1 LEFSKRGFFLF
12 YLVSIMTN
20 SKNSQPFGAV
30 MLDIAG
36 TTLTDSE
43 REILNHP
50 NTGAVILFAR
60 NYENPE
66 QIAALIQEIRAAR
79 NGEILIAV
87 DQEGGRVQRFQNS
100 FTRLP
105 PAALYENEPEVAEV
119 AGWLMAA
126 ELLAVGVDFS
136 FAPVLDVDCGV
147 SNIIGNRAFSRNA
160 EKVTQLASDF
170 RRGMARA
177 GMAATGKHF
186 PGHGAVALDSHLT
199 LPIDERDL
207 GTIRKHDLQPF
218 RQLIAEG
225 LEGIMPAHV
234 LYSQIDA
241 QPAGFSNFWIQH
253 ILREELGFDGVVF
266 SDDLSMEGAASV
278 GDFSKRATVA
288 LQAGCDMVLVC
299 NNPTAAA
306 EVLEALPIENNS
318 DRERR
323 LQKMCGQF
331 SLNREQ
337 LQASKKWQQ
346 AAFLVQDFTKRYS

>member
-1 LEFSKRGFFLF
+1 
-12 YLVSIMTN
+12 MTN
-20 SKNSQPFGAV
+20 SKSLQPFGAV

-36 TTLTDSE
+36 TTLSDSE
-43 REILNHP
+43 HEIINHP

-60 NYENPE
+60 NYENPA
-66 QIAALIQEIRAAR
+66 QVATLIQEIRAAR
-79 NGEILIAV
+79 DGEILIAV
-87 DQEGGRVQRFQNS
+87 DQEGGRVQRFQNG

-105 PAALYENEPEVAEV
+105 PTALYENEPEVAEV

-126 ELLAVGVDFS
+126 ELLTVGVDFS

-147 SNIIGNRAFSRNA
+147 STIIGNRAFAQNA

-170 RRGMARA
+170 RHGMARA

-207 GTIRKHDLQPF
+207 ETIRKKDLQPF

-266 SDDLSMEGAASV
+266 SDDLSMEGAAI
-278 GDFSKRATVA
+278 GDFSKRAKVA
-288 LQAGCDMVLVC
+288 LQAGCDMILVC
-299 NNPTAAA
+299 NNSTAAA

-323 LQKMCGQF
+323 LQKMRGKFKSPLAPLQKGGD
-331 SLNREQ
+331 LGK

-346 AAFLVQDFTKRYS
+346 AAFLIQDFTQRYS

>member
-1 LEFSKRGFFLF
+1 
-12 YLVSIMTN
+12 MTL
-20 SKNSQPFGAV
+20 KNTQPFGAV
-30 MLDIAG
+30 MLDIDG
-36 TTLTDSE
+36 LTLAQSE
-43 REILNHP
+43 REIINHP

-60 NYENPE
+60 NYENPK
-66 QIAALIQEIRAAR
+66 QVTDLIQDIRAAR
-79 NGEILIAV
+79 NGKILIAV
-87 DQEGGRVQRFQNS
+87 DQEGGRVQRFQNG

-105 PAALYENEPEVAEV
+105 PAAFYEHQPEIAES
-119 AGWLMAA
+119 AGWLMAV

-147 SNIIGNRAFSRNA
+147 STIIGNRAFSQNA
-160 EKVTQLASDF
+160 KNVTQLASDF
-170 RRGMARA
+170 RRGMNRA

-199 LPIDERDL
+199 LPIDERNLDEL
-207 GTIRKHDLQPF
+207 RQSDLQPF

-241 QPAGFSNFWIQH
+241 NPAGFSNFWIKQ
-253 ILREELGFDGVVF
+253 ILRDELNFDGVVF

-278 GDFSKRATVA
+278 GDFSERANVA

-299 NNPTAAA
+299 NNSTAAVQ
-306 EVLEALPIENNS
+306 VLDSIPIENNP

-331 SLNREQ
+331 SMNREQ
-337 LQASKKWQQ
+337 LHASKMWQESALLIQ
-346 AAFLVQDFTKRYS
+346 NFTKQE

>member
-1 LEFSKRGFFLF
+1 MK
-12 YLVSIMTN
+12 TQQ
-20 SKNSQPFGAV
+20 NSQSFGAV

-36 TTLTDSE
+36 TTLAESE
-43 REILNHP
+43 REIINHP

-60 NYENPE
+60 NYENP
-66 QIAALIQEIRAAR
+66 QQVTQLIDDIRAAR

-87 DQEGGRVQRFQNS
+87 DQEGGRVQRFQTG

-105 PAALYENEPEVAEV
+105 PAALYENEPEIAEI

-147 SNIIGNRAFSRNA
+147 STIIGNRAFSQNA
-160 EKVTQLASDF
+160 AKVTQLASEF
-170 RRGMARA
+170 QRGMARA

-207 GTIRKHDLQPF
+207 AAIRDSDLQPF
-218 RQLIAEG
+218 RTLIQQG

-241 QPAGFSNFWIQH
+241 QPAGFSPFWIQTV
-253 ILREELGFDGVVF
+253 LREELGFDGVVF

-278 GDFSKRATVA
+278 GNFSERAKIA

-299 NNPTAAA
+299 NNQAAA
-306 EVLEALPIENNS
+306 VQVLDALPHKNNAE
-318 DRERR
+318 RERR
-323 LQKMCGQF
+323 LQKMRGRF
-331 SLNREQ
+331 SMNREQ
-337 LQASKKWQQ
+337 LHATKMWQQ
-346 AAFLVQDFTKRYS
+346 AAFLVQDFAKRYA

>member
-1 LEFSKRGFFLF
+1 
-12 YLVSIMTN
+12 
-20 SKNSQPFGAV
+20 

-36 TTLTDSE
+36 TTLADSE
-43 REILNHP
+43 REIINHP

-60 NYENPE
+60 NYENAE
-66 QIAALIQEIRAAR
+66 QVTDLINDIRAAR

-87 DQEGGRVQRFQNS
+87 DQEGGRVQRFQKD

-105 PAALYENEPEVAEV
+105 PAALYENESEIAEI
-119 AGWLMAA
+119 AGWLMAV

-147 SNIIGNRAFSRNA
+147 STIIGNRAFSQNA
-160 EKVTQLASDF
+160 EKVTQLASEF

-207 GTIRKHDLQPF
+207 NTIREHDLQPF

-234 LYSQIDA
+234 LYSQIDS
-241 QPAGFSNFWIQH
+241 QPAGFSNFWIQT

-266 SDDLSMEGAASV
+266 SDDLSMEGAAVV
-278 GDFSKRATVA
+278 GRFSERSKIA
-288 LQAGCDMVLVC
+288 LNAGCDMVLVC
-299 NNPTAAA
+299 NNPMAAV
-306 EVLEALPIENNS
+306 EVLDFLPIEMNTN
-318 DRERR
+318 RERR
-323 LQKMCGQF
+323 LQKMRGKF

-337 LQASKKWQQ
+337 LQTNKMWQQ
-346 AAFLVQDFTKRYS
+346 AKFLVEDFTKRYA